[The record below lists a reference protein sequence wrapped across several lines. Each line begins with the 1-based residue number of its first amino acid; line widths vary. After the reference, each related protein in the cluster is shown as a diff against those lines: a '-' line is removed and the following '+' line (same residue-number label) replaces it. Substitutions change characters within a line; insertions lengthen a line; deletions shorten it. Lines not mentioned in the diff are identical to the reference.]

1 METIFE
7 DLKNLV
13 KNFSEQAESLL
24 KKEKEKN
31 KKECKHDVL
40 VYNRTESGINRKL
53 RNCNPIVCR
62 DCGEE
67 HVEIIQQNNKT
78 YKRIQ

>member
-7 DLKNLV
+7 DLQNLV

-24 KKEKEKN
+24 KTEKEKN
-31 KKECKHDVL
+31 QKECKHEVL
-40 VYNRTESGINRKL
+40 VYNRTEI